1 MILEACT
8 DSKYL
13 SSILLTKRFIELVGI
28 IIPSI
33 LIISVAITLFK
44 IVLSP
49 DMKNNKKHLKNIY
62 SKTVGALV
70 IFFIPTM
77 VSALVEATGAPGLT
91 SSTCWQNA
99 NTSTIETYKEAE
111 KQRDEA
117 ETEKNQA
124 ELEKAEQM
132 RKIVN
137 ATREAARLKNEK
149 ESDEAKKKALEASE
163 EASWNGTGTASATA
177 AELIR
182 VAESK
187 VGVGGRPN
195 EVTRGYGAIGG
206 SYSYHWCAAFVWYV
220 SNIAGV
226 YPNKVTLKSAG
237 VMSYM
242 SYFRGKGQYQLS
254 AGHGGNYVPK
264 MGDYIFFDWQGD
276 PNDGDHIGIVKT
288 VSGNQVIYI
297 DGNNGDRVVDNNRRS
312 LSDSNIIGY
321 GVWE

>member
-49 DMKNNKKHLKNIY
+49 DMKNNKKHLKNIN

-91 SSTCWQNA
+91 SSTCWQNE

-137 ATREAARLKNEK
+137 ATREAARLKN
-149 ESDEAKKKALEASE
+149 
-163 EASWNGTGTASATA
+163 T
-177 AELIR
+177 
-182 VAESK
+182 
-187 VGVGGRPN
+187 
-195 EVTRGYGAIGG
+195 
-206 SYSYHWCAAFVWYV
+206 F
-220 SNIAGV
+220 
-226 YPNKVTLKSAG
+226 
-237 VMSYM
+237 
-242 SYFRGKGQYQLS
+242 
-254 AGHGGNYVPK
+254 
-264 MGDYIFFDWQGD
+264 
-276 PNDGDHIGIVKT
+276 
-288 VSGNQVIYI
+288 
-297 DGNNGDRVVDNNRRS
+297 
-312 LSDSNIIGY
+312 
-321 GVWE
+321 